1 LLDLGINEYW
11 FYPSWKHY
19 PPDVDYAVFDFSQGV
34 TAVDVIAPFVWPEG
48 TGSASGILM
57 HAALLDEQLT
67 AIQGVMD
74 TVVFGYGP

>member
-1 LLDLGINEYW
+1 
-11 FYPSWKHY
+11 
-19 PPDVDYAVFDFSQGV
+19 VFDFSQGV